1 MNSELEIYKM
11 NFSNTFKRFYFFKI
25 LLLTLVFFTIF
36 QTIDAQS
43 MDRIEKSRMK
53 EILKDVKNKVKDNY
67 YDPTFHGIDLEAR
80 FKKAEER
87 LDQVTTVG
95 QSFAVIAQVLMDF
108 DDSHLFFIPPSTN
121 LKVEYPWK
129 TQMIGD
135 RCFVMSV
142 KPKSDAEAKGLKVG
156 DQILAIENFR
166 PNRKD
171 IWKILYYYNRMSIRE
186 TLKLTVLSPDSEQSR
201 EIEVKSEIKKQPNV
215 ITFQSYYRLFDD
227 FYDEENDKNRTKTIG
242 NILIWKMP
250 SFGIDPADAI
260 SYIGIAKKSSS
271 LILDLRGNGGGYVK
285 TLEELTGYFFDK
297 DIHIAEL
304 KGRKKMDPQKAK
316 SKGSQIFEGKVIVL
330 VDSDSGSAAEIFARV
345 IQLEKRGIVLGDT
358 SAGAVMQSQ
367 QLVTEMG
374 AGNNVVTYAIS
385 ITNADVIMSDGKS
398 LEHIGVIPDETVL
411 PSGNDLANQRDP
423 VLARA
428 VELLGGKLTAEEA
441 GKLFKYYYWK
451 KD

>member
-1 MNSELEIYKM
+1 MNISITSKK
-11 NFSNTFKRFYFFKI
+11 NHFFKI
-25 LLLTLVFFTIF
+25 LLLTLITFTAF
-36 QTIDAQS
+36 QIVDAQT
-43 MDRIEKSRMK
+43 MDRIERGRMK
-53 EILKDVKNKVKDNY
+53 DMLKDVKNKVKDNY
-67 YDPTFHGIDLEAR
+67 YDTNYHGIDLDAR
-80 FKKAEER
+80 FKQAEER

-95 QSFAVIAQVLMDF
+95 QSFGVIAQVLMDF
-108 DDSHLFFIPPSTN
+108 EDSHLFFIPPSTN
-121 LKVEYPWK
+121 LKVQYPWK
-129 TQMIGD
+129 MQMIGD

-156 DQILAIENFR
+156 DQILAVESFR

-171 IWKILYYYNRMSIRE
+171 MWKILYYYNLMGIRE
-186 TLKLTVLSPDSEQSR
+186 KLKLTVLSPDSEQPR
-201 EIEVKSEIKKQPNV
+201 EIEIKSEIKKQPSV

-227 FYDEENDKNRTKTIG
+227 FYDEENDRNRTATIG

-250 SFGIDPADAI
+250 SFGIDPADAT
-260 SYIGIAKKSSS
+260 SYMGIAKRSSS

-285 TLEELTGYFFDK
+285 TLEELTAYFFDK
-297 DIHIAEL
+297 DINIAEL

-316 SKGSQIFEGKVIVL
+316 TKGSQIFDGKLIVL
-330 VDSDSGSAAEIFARV
+330 VDSNSGSAAEIFARV

-374 AGNNVVTYAIS
+374 AGNTVITYAIS

-398 LEHIGVIPDETVL
+398 LEHVGVIPDETVL

-428 VELLGGKLTAEEA
+428 VEILGGNLPAEAA

>member
-1 MNSELEIYKM
+1 MISGFPKKK
-11 NFSNTFKRFYFFKI
+11 FRFFKI
-25 LLLTLVFFTIF
+25 LLLTFVVYVACPAVN
-36 QTIDAQS
+36 AQS
-43 MDRIEKSRMK
+43 MDRIERGRMK
-53 EILKDVKNKVKDNY
+53 DILNNVKNQVKDDY
-67 YDPTFHGIDLEAR
+67 YDTGFHGIDLEAR

-95 QSFAVIAQVLMDF
+95 QSFAIIAQVLMDF

-121 LKVEYPWK
+121 LRVEYPWK
-129 TQMIGD
+129 MQMVGD

-156 DQILAIENFR
+156 DRIIAVEGFR
-166 PNRKD
+166 PNRKE
-171 IWKILYYYNRMSIRE
+171 IWKILYYYNRLSIRE
-186 TLKLTVLSPDSEQSR
+186 KLKLTVLSPDSEQTR
-201 EIEVKSEIKKQPNV
+201 EIEVKSEIKKQPSV
-215 ITFQSYYRLFDD
+215 ITFQSRFRLYDD
-227 FYDEENDKNRTKTIG
+227 FYDEENDKNRTKTVG

-250 SFGIDPADAI
+250 SFGIDPADAT
-260 SYIGIAKKSSS
+260 SYMGIAKKSTS

-285 TLEELTGYFFDK
+285 TLEALTGYFFDK

-304 KGRKKMDPQKAK
+304 KGRKKMEPQKAK
-316 SKGSQIFEGKVIVL
+316 SKGSAIFEGKVIVL

-358 SAGAVMQSQ
+358 SAGAVMQSIQ
-367 QLVTEMG
+367 HVTEMG
-374 AGNNVVTYAIS
+374 AGNTVVIYAVS

-398 LEHIGVIPDETVL
+398 LEHVGVIPDEIVL

-423 VLARA
+423 VLAKA
-428 VELLGGKLTAEEA
+428 VEMLGGKLSAEEA
-441 GKLFKYYYWK
+441 GKLFKYYYWR